1 MASSVVSQEEWAA
14 AVAERLSDAALWN
27 IINDVKQINGGKYN
41 QPYSTPGSFGTHTR
55 YAAYAQS
62 DVTIANEY
70 ATCDQSAIL
79 SQPIDR
85 ADLVQ
90 SQYAKLINLA
100 KEQGV
105 SAGEK
110 LDNLMLAAHAGW
122 TNFGAEDLV
131 TPSSAGTTAITVD
144 VNNVDDILDSLD
156 ATIDTA
162 KGNKLA
168 NRNGKFIVW
177 RPGDFKL
184 VKQLARSQGF
194 ASADDIIINGMNF
207 GVKYMGWEHYVS
219 NQHTSGHLF
228 AGVKGL
234 HFLGTAPGAFPMVYQ
249 HDEPSVI
256 ETDADPAAG
265 NLSAIAMVTRLDYVF
280 KTWAN
285 YKPVLF
291 DVLVN

>member
-1 MASSVVSQEEWAA
+1 MSSSIISQAEWSA
-14 AVAERLSDAALWN
+14 AVQERLADAALWN
-27 IINDVKQINGGKYN
+27 IINDVKQINGGVYH
-41 QPYSTPGSFGTHTR
+41 QPYSTPGTFGSHTR
-55 YAAYAQS
+55 YSAYAQS
-62 DVTIANEY
+62 DVTIADEY
-70 ATCDQSAIL
+70 ATCNQSAIL

-90 SQYAKLINLA
+90 SQYAKLIKLA
-100 KEQGV
+100 QEQGV

-122 TNFGAEDLV
+122 TDFGVGDL
-131 TPSSAGTTAITVD
+131 TTIGSADTTQITID
-144 VNNVDDILDSLD
+144 INNIDDILDTLD

-168 NRNGKFIVW
+168 NRNGKFIIW
-177 RPGDFKL
+177 RPKDFKL

-219 NQHTSGHLF
+219 NQHTANHVF
-228 AGVKGL
+228 AGVKNL
-234 HFLGTAPGAFPMVYQ
+234 HFLGTAPGAFPMTYQ
-249 HDEPSVI
+249 HEEPSVL
-256 ETDADPAAG
+256 ETDGDPASG
-265 NLSAIAMVTRLDYVF
+265 NLSAIAMVTRLDYVY

-291 DVLVN
+291 DVNCA

>member
-1 MASSVVSQEEWAA
+1 MASSVISQEEWA
-14 AVAERLSDAALWN
+14 VNVQERLADPALWN
-27 IINDVKQINGGKYN
+27 IINDVQQINGGKYN
-41 QPYSTPGSFGTHTR
+41 NPYSTPGSFAAHTR

-90 SQYAKLINLA
+90 SQYAKLTKLA
-100 KEQGV
+100 QEQGV

-110 LDNLMLAAHAGW
+110 LDALMLASHAGW
-122 TNFGAEDLV
+122 TDFGAENL
-131 TPSSAGTTAITVD
+131 AGSTGASQITVD
-144 VNNVDDILDSLD
+144 VNNVDDIIDALDV
-156 ATIDTA
+156 AIDTA

-168 NRNGKFIVW
+168 NRNGKFIIW
-177 RPGDFKL
+177 RPNDFKF

-228 AGVKGL
+228 AGVKGV
-234 HFLGTAPGAFPMVYQ
+234 HFLGTAPTAFPMVYQ
-249 HDEPSVI
+249 VDEPTVL
-256 ETDADPAAG
+256 ETDGDPAAG
-265 NLSAIAMVTRLDYVF
+265 NLSAIAMVTRMDYVY
-280 KTWAN
+280 KTWTN
-285 YKPVLF
+285 TKPVLF
-291 DVLVN
+291 DLNVA